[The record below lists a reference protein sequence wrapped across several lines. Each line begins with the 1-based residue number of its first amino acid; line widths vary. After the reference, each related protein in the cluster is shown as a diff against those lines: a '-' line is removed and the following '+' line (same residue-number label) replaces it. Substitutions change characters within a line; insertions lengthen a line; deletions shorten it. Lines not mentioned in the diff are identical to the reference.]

1 MTYTEFKNA
10 WNNRRVDY
18 DNVYGYQCV
27 DLILQYVKECYGL
40 QTGVSGNAIDY
51 WYRTSPALL
60 GQFNKVTGNAQQGDI
75 VVLFGQNGNP
85 YGHIGIAD
93 RQDGSGIWLLE
104 QNALGNGDGVGRNAI
119 GVYRAISPSRVA
131 GILRP
136 KSAQPVPSG
145 SGTAKAIRQA
155 YVRTSPSTSAPLGGS
170 QLLQV
175 GDTFTYKG
183 KVAGQ
188 LVSQNGVTTNIWYN
202 STRGNYVWS
211 GNCKDI

>member
-1 MTYTEFKNA
+1 MVYAQFKNE
-10 WNNRRVDY
+10 WNGRRIDY

-27 DLILQYVKECYGL
+27 DLILQYAKQCFGL
-40 QTGVSGNAIDY
+40 PTGVSGNAIDY
-51 WYRTSPALL
+51 WYRTSAALL
-60 GQFNKVTGNAQQGDI
+60 TQFDKVGGPAQPGDI

-93 RQDGSGIWLLE
+93 RQDGNGVWLLE

-119 GVYRAISPSRVA
+119 GIYRAIPTSRVA

-136 KSAQPVPSG
+136 KSSQPVPSG

-170 QLLQV
+170 QILQP

-188 LVSQNGVTTNIWYN
+188 LVSQNGVSTNIWYN